1 MNFIVIDLEM
11 TQNEGSVPRVIQIG
25 AAVMSDDD
33 GRVLATFDELANPGE
48 LPNAFI
54 TDLTGIT
61 ADAVAA
67 ARPLAVV
74 LADFWA
80 WVARQHH
87 GRLIFQWG
95 GGDLQLLMEASAAL
109 GVDVPRRT
117 RAFDIKLFSMPFRS
131 GRGARRRGGLT
142 ATMALFNVPFG
153 GRPHRALDDAVA
165 AGRLYAHLVGRIRR
179 LDALERV
186 LAVGPGEAVGGRG
199 ERGAGGVTEDGPDDG
214 GGPGP

>member
-1 MNFIVIDLEM
+1 MNFIVIDLEL

-54 TDLTGIT
+54 TNLTGIT

-67 ARPLAVV
+67 ARPLGDV
-74 LADFWA
+74 LVDFWA
-80 WVARQHH
+80 WIARSQA
-87 GRLIFQWG
+87 GQLIFQWG
-95 GGDLQLLMEASAAL
+95 CGDLRHLTEASAAL
-109 GVDVPRRT
+109 GVDVPRRV
-117 RAFDIKLFSMPFRS
+117 RAFDIKLFSLPFRAS
-131 GRGARRRGGLT
+131 RGARRRGGLA
-142 ATMALFNVPFG
+142 ATMALFNVPFV

-179 LDALERV
+179 LDALERA
-186 LAVGPGEAVGGRG
+186 LGVGPGKVVGGRG
-199 ERGAGGVTEDGPDDG
+199 ERGAVGVTEDGPDGKG
-214 GGPGP
+214 GAGP